1 MKKFEGKT
9 IVITG
14 AAVGLGYATAEN
26 LASQGANLSLID
38 YNEKTLK
45 EAKQKL
51 LQNFSGIKVLAIVA
65 DVSDEEA
72 VKNYVDQTV
81 KEFGTIDGF
90 YNNAGIEG
98 KQTPMV
104 EYDTNV
110 FKKVID
116 INLLGVFYGMK
127 YIIPVMIKNGGGKIV
142 NVSSVGGLRGVLNQA
157 AYVATKH
164 AVAGLTKQAA
174 LEYGSNGILTNA
186 IAPGAIMT
194 PMVEE
199 AFRQVNPDN
208 PEAAEKEYASRNP
221 VKRLGTPAEVASV
234 VSFLLSDDNGYLNGQ
249 VIAID
254 GGEANFYGNEK
265 K

>member
-9 IVITG
+9 VVITG
-14 AAVGLGYATAEN
+14 AAVGLGYAAAEE
-26 LASQGANLSLID
+26 LASLGANLSLID
-38 YNEKTLK
+38 YNEKTLE

-51 LQNFSGIKVLAIVA
+51 AEKFPDVQVLAIVG
-65 DVSDEEA
+65 DVSDEVA
-72 VKNYVDQTV
+72 VKNYVDKTV
-81 KEFGTIDGF
+81 EKFGTIDAF

-98 KQTPMV
+98 KQTPLI
-104 EYDTNV
+104 EYETDV

-127 YIIPVMIKNGGGKIV
+127 YVIPVMIENGGGRIV

-174 LEYGSNGILTNA
+174 LEYGLNGILTNA

-199 AFRQVNPDN
+199 AFRQVNPND
-208 PEAAEKEYASRNP
+208 PEGAEKEYARRNP
-221 VKRLGTPAEVASV
+221 TKRLGTPSEVAKV
-234 VSFLLSDDNGYLNGQ
+234 VSFLLSSDNGYLNGQ

>member
-14 AAVGLGYATAEN
+14 AAVGLGYAAAEN

-98 KQTPMV
+98 KQTPLI
-104 EYDTNV
+104 EYDTNT
-110 FKKVID
+110 FKKVIE

-142 NVSSVGGLRGVLNQA
+142 NVSSVD
-157 AYVATKH
+157 
-164 AVAGLTKQAA
+164 
-174 LEYGSNGILTNA
+174 GILTNA

-199 AFRQVNPDN
+199 AFRQVNPDDPN
-208 PEAAEKEYASRNP
+208 AAETVRLSPLMAERLIFTETRKNKIPQIESP
-221 VKRLGTPAEVASV
+221 SGLFVK
-234 VSFLLSDDNGYLNGQ
+234 
-249 VIAID
+249 
-254 GGEANFYGNEK
+254 
-265 K
+265 

>member
-9 IVITG
+9 VVITG
-14 AAVGLGYATAEN
+14 AAVGLGFAAAEK
-26 LASQGANLSLID
+26 LASEKANLSLVD
-38 YNEKTLK
+38 YNEKALV

-51 LQNFSGIKVLAIVA
+51 LEKYPEVEVLTVVA

-72 VKNYVDQTV
+72 VKNYVNETV
-81 KEFGTIDGF
+81 KKFGTIHAF

-98 KQTPMV
+98 KQTPLID
-104 EYDTNV
+104 YDTEV
-110 FKKVID
+110 FKRVID

-127 YIIPVMIKNGGGKIV
+127 YVIPVMRANGGGRIV

-157 AYVATKH
+157 AYVASKH
-164 AVAGLTKQAA
+164 AVAGLSKQAA
-174 LEYGSNGILTNA
+174 LEYGSCGILTNA

-199 AFRQVNPDN
+199 AFRQVNPDD
-208 PEAAEKEYASRNP
+208 PAGAEKEYARRNP
-221 VKRLGTPAEVASV
+221 TKRLGTPAEVAKV
-234 VSFLLSDDNGYLNGQ
+234 VCFLLSDDNGYMNGQ